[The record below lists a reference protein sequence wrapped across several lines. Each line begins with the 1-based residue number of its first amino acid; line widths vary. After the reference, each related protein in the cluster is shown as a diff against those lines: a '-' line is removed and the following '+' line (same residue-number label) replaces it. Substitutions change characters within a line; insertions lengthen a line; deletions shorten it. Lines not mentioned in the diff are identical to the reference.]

1 MFKKIF
7 LILFFLIFVSCGFT
21 PVYDNLANQNLS
33 IKSIM
38 FDDGDRELS
47 ILLKRNLER
56 YKTNNS
62 RNLFSISGDI
72 EYEKNIIS
80 KDTKGV
86 ATKYQL
92 IALANIKVEKND
104 KINSFSF
111 KETFTIENTNDDF
124 ANKRY
129 EQTIKKNFAN
139 TITEQLITKIILIE

>member
-21 PVYDNLANQNLS
+21 PIYNNPASQNLS
-33 IKSIM
+33 IKSII

-62 RNLFSISGDI
+62 QNLFSISGDI
-72 EYEKNIIS
+72 EYEKNTIS
-80 KDTKGV
+80 KDIRGV

-92 IALANIKVEKND
+92 IAIANIKAKKNGE
-104 KINSFSF
+104 INSFSF

-124 ANKRY
+124 ANKKY

-139 TITEQLITKIILIE
+139 TITEQLITKLVLIE